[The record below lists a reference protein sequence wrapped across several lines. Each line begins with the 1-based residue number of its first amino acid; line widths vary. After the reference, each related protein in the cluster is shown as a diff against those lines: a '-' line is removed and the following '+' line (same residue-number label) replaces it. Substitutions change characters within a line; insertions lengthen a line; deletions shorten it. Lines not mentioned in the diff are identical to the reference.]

1 MWLVAFLC
9 VILSFLNLGSGTYVA
24 LSAITSLSCMAI
36 YLSYIIVLACV
47 LHFRL
52 TKGFPPT
59 TWSLGKWGTAIDI
72 IALVYT
78 TYATV
83 WLPFPNYLPVTASN
97 MNYSG
102 PVLLVVL
109 IGALSLWFLRA
120 KDHWTGPNQGVVDFI
135 LHSEDKK

>member
-1 MWLVAFLC
+1 MLV
-9 VILSFLNLGSGTYVA
+9 VILSLLNLGSGTYVA

-52 TKGFPPT
+52 TKRFPPT
-59 TWSLGKWGTAIDI
+59 AWSLGKAGTTINI
-72 IALVYT
+72 IALIYT
-78 TYATV
+78 TYTII

-109 IGALSLWFLRA
+109 IGAISLWFMRA
-120 KDHWTGPNQGVVDFI
+120 RNHWTGPNQAVIDFV
-135 LHSEDKK
+135 LKSEDIS